1 MKSDVILKMTNVT
14 KTFPGVKALD
24 KMHLEVKKGT
34 VHGLMGENGAGKST
48 MMKILIGIFQ
58 PDSGEIEFKGKP
70 LKVRGPKDAMDAG
83 LSMIHQ
89 ELSPIP
95 DMTVAENIFL
105 GREPVKY
112 GLVNEKELYIM
123 TEKLLKEL
131 NINVDPHKKMYELS
145 TAYIQLV
152 EIAKAV
158 SYDADLVIMDEPT
171 SAITDKEVGQLFDII
186 RKLTAKGVAV
196 IYITHKLDEVF
207 QITDECTV
215 FRDGQY
221 IGHGHSADMTSQEL
235 ISMMVGR
242 EVNQIFPKIDVEE
255 FGDVLLEVK
264 NLCHETYFKDVSF
277 KVRAGEIVG
286 FAGLMG
292 AGRSEVMETIFRMN
306 KPASGEI
313 FVKGEKVTFNSP
325 KDAMDHGLGLL
336 TEDRKR
342 TGLFL
347 PLSVAENTIMSD
359 LVSYK
364 TPLGMIDEKK
374 ISENCEDQKLKLK
387 IKTPSIHQ
395 IISNLSG
402 GNQQKVLIAR
412 WLLMNPDIL
421 IIDEPTRGIDVG
433 AKSEIHKLMSKL
445 AAQGKAIIMVSSELP
460 EVLGMSDRIYVMHEG
475 HITGELSRAEATQE
489 SVMEF
494 ATK

>member
-105 GREPVKY
+105 GREPVRF

-255 FGDVLLEVK
+255 FGDVVLEVK
-264 NLCHETYFKDVSF
+264 NLCHETYFQDVSF
-277 KVRAGEIVG
+277 QVRAGEIVG

-359 LVSYK
+359 LETYK
-364 TPLGMIDEKK
+364 TPLGIIDEKK

-475 HITGELSRAEATQE
+475 RITGELSRAEATQE

-494 ATK
+494 ATI

>member
-105 GREPVKY
+105 GREPVRF

-255 FGDVLLEVK
+255 FGDVVLEVK
-264 NLCHETYFKDVSF
+264 NLCHETYFQDVSF
-277 KVRAGEIVG
+277 QVRAGEIVG

-359 LVSYK
+359 LESYK
-364 TPLGMIDEKK
+364 TPLGIIDEKK

-475 HITGELSRAEATQE
+475 RITGELSRAEATQE

-494 ATK
+494 ATI

>member
-1 MKSDVILKMTNVT
+1 MKSEVILRMNDVT

-24 KMHLEVKKGT
+24 NVHLEVKKGT

-58 PDSGEIEFKGKP
+58 PDSGEIEFKGQP
-70 LKVRGPKDAMDAG
+70 LKVKSTRDAMDAG
-83 LSMIHQ
+83 ISMIHQ

-112 GLVNEKELYIM
+112 GMVNEKELYKM
-123 TEKLLKEL
+123 TEELLEEL
-131 NINVDPHKKMYELS
+131 NISIDPHKKMHELS

-171 SAITDKEVGQLFDII
+171 SAITDREVGQLFEII
-186 RKLTAKGVAV
+186 RNLTSKGVAI

-207 QITDECTV
+207 QITDECTI

-221 IGHGHSADMTSQEL
+221 IGNGMSSELSEQQL

-255 FGDVLLEVK
+255 FGEVLLEVK
-264 NLCHETYFKDVSF
+264 NLCHEDYFDDISF
-277 KVRAGEIVG
+277 KVRAGEILG

-306 KPASGEI
+306 TPKSGEV
-313 FVKGEKVTFNSP
+313 FVKGKKVDFKSP
-325 KDAMDHGLGLL
+325 KDAMDAGIGLL

-359 LVSYK
+359 LKSYK
-364 TPLGMIDEKK
+364 KATGLIDEAK
-374 ISENCEDQKLKLK
+374 IRKNCEAQKVKLK
-387 IKTPSIHQ
+387 IKTPSIKQ
-395 IISNLSG
+395 IVSNLSG
-402 GNQQKVLIAR
+402 GNQQKVLIGR
-412 WLLMNPDIL
+412 WLLMDPDIL

-433 AKSEIHKLMSKL
+433 AKSEIHKLMSLL

-460 EVLGMSDRIYVMHEG
+460 EVLGMSDRVMVMHEG
-475 HITGELSRAEATQE
+475 KITGEVPRSEATQE
-489 SVMEF
+489 RIMAL

>member
-1 MKSDVILKMTNVT
+1 MKSEVILRMTNVT

-24 KMHLEVKKGT
+24 NVHLEVKKGT

-58 PDSGEIEFKGKP
+58 PDSGEIEFKGQP
-70 LKVRGPKDAMDAG
+70 LKVKSTRDAMAAG
-83 LSMIHQ
+83 ISMIHQ

-112 GLVNEKELYIM
+112 GFVNEKELYRM
-123 TEKLLKEL
+123 TDELLKEL
-131 NINVDPHKKMYELS
+131 HINIDPHKKMYELS

-171 SAITDKEVGQLFDII
+171 SAITDKEVGQLFKIM
-186 RKLTAKGVAV
+186 RELTSKGVAI

-207 QITDECTV
+207 QITDECTI

-221 IGHGHSADMTSQEL
+221 IGNGQSEELTEQEL

-264 NLCHETYFKDVSF
+264 NLCHEDYFEDVSF
-277 KVRAGEIVG
+277 KVRAGEILG

-306 KPASGEI
+306 TPKSGEI
-313 FVKGEKVTFNSP
+313 FVKGKKVEFKSP
-325 KDAMDHGLGLL
+325 KDAMNAGIGLL

-359 LVSYK
+359 LSTYK
-364 TPLGMIDEKK
+364 KRSGLMDEAKIKK
-374 ISENCEDQKLKLK
+374 NCEEQKVKLR
-387 IKTPSIHQ
+387 IKTPSIKQ
-395 IISNLSG
+395 IVSNLSG

-412 WLLMNPDIL
+412 WLLMDPDIL

-433 AKSEIHKLMSKL
+433 AKSEIHKLMSLL

-460 EVLGMSDRIYVMHEG
+460 EVLGMSDRVMVMHEG
-475 HITGELSRAEATQE
+475 KITGEVHRSEATQE
-489 SVMEF
+489 TIMAL